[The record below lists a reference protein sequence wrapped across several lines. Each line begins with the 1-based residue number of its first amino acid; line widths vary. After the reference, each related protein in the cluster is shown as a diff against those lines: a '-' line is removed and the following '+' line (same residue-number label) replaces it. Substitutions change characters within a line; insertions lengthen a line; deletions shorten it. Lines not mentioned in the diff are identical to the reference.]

1 MRPDP
6 EMFLFLE
13 LVFMEVHFRQ
23 RTAKMCIKTS
33 RDKVVVEVDLLFSAT
48 VKARVRVDY
57 SFDRA
62 MSKQKNCTPTH
73 VHIHARTHTFLKKNR
88 FPFKQTQNKRKY
100 EKSPKAC
107 RATMLMHALN

>member
-23 RTAKMCIKTS
+23 RTAKMSIKTS

-57 SFDRA
+57 RFNRA

-73 VHIHARTHTFLKKNR
+73 VHIHARTHTFLKKKDFHLSKHKTKKMMKNHQ
-88 FPFKQTQNKRKY
+88 KHVELQ
-100 EKSPKAC
+100 C
-107 RATMLMHALN
+107 